1 MFEVDVNLTFP
12 LNQLALS
19 GRNYILP
26 SLILTFSYDELNN
39 LSSTPCVN
47 VTILDDNIPEN
58 VLYLT
63 LGLSVASN
71 DSSSVIMLPGKNQTT
86 IAIVDSD
93 HGMFTRSHSVTLQMF
108 LCAL

>member
-47 VTILDDNIPEN
+47 VTILDDHIPEN

-63 LGLSVASN
+63 LGLSVVSN
-71 DSSSVIMLPGKNQTT
+71 DSNSVILIPGKNETT
-86 IAIVDSD
+86 IAILDSN
-93 HGMFTRSHSVTLQMF
+93 HGMLHGTCFY
-108 LCAL
+108 